1 MSNDINLTIEDAAG
15 TTSEH
20 TVAPRPFDQFG
31 YLKWAGP
38 ALGVDSIQD
47 DPMAF
52 ALYGAIRA
60 LRRTGHLD
68 TGEDM
73 AAQMQRV
80 VSMDYTDADSEPGA
94 AVDPTTPAP

>member
-1 MSNDINLTIEDAAG
+1 MSNDINLTIEDTAG
-15 TTSEH
+15 ITSDH

-38 ALGVDSIQD
+38 TLGVDSIQA

-52 ALYGAIRA
+52 ALYGAVRA
-60 LRRTGHLD
+60 LRRTGALD
-68 TGEDM
+68 AGEDLT
-73 AAQMQRV
+73 AQMQRV
-80 VSMDYTDADSEPGA
+80 VSMDYTDDDAEPGA